1 MELFNYL
8 SEEEKHQMEDLMQ
21 KAVERRGR
29 DNGKEDETVSCTF
42 YHLQYDNRKR
52 TDDEAAGR
60 RTCYETDLRCLVDQV
75 CGFFQRHGYCNMCRK
90 KAEEAMDEELPFD

>member
-29 DNGKEDETVSCTF
+29 DSGMEDETVSCTF
-42 YHLQYDNRKR
+42 YHLQYDNRKKQK
-52 TDDEAAGR
+52 TI
-60 RTCYETDLRCLVDQV
+60 Y
-75 CGFFQRHGYCNMCRK
+75 
-90 KAEEAMDEELPFD
+90 